1 MGQLEALGE
10 TVVAVQWGPWRE
22 VGMAATKGTAS
33 RNFLGDGVKIESDR
47 IVPWCVCVRVLS
59 ILNTIDYIL
68 RYRYCLQLSTII
80 VMKGCNEQL

>member
-33 RNFLGDGVKIESDR
+33 RNFLGDGVKIESDI
-47 IVPWCVCVRVLS
+47 IVPWCV
-59 ILNTIDYIL
+59 
-68 RYRYCLQLSTII
+68 
-80 VMKGCNEQL
+80 

>member
-47 IVPWCVCVRVLS
+47 IVPWCVCVCVCARTV
-59 ILNTIDYIL
+59 YIK
-68 RYRYCLQLSTII
+68 Y
-80 VMKGCNEQL
+80 N